1 MGSSGRV
8 RLIPLPIRNLQEGLY
23 RGDWSAALST
33 ECIRVLS
40 FSWEFPS
47 RMAIESLGVDKYLR
61 KLVENDKKSHKE
73 VSILLQ
79 QAYPGVNG
87 LSERSVRRFCAQHSI
102 CSRDRRLST
111 ADLDA
116 VVSSA
121 IAEVNICTV
130 LSVF

>member
-1 MGSSGRV
+1 
-8 RLIPLPIRNLQEGLY
+8 
-23 RGDWSAALST
+23 
-33 ECIRVLS
+33 
-40 FSWEFPS
+40 
-47 RMAIESLGVDKYLR
+47 MAIESLGIDKYLR

-73 VSILLQ
+73 VSILLR

-102 CSRDRRLST
+102 RSRDRSLSK

-121 IAEVNICTV
+121 FAEVIICAV
-130 LSVF
+130 SSAE

>member
-1 MGSSGRV
+1 M
-8 RLIPLPIRNLQEGLY
+8 
-23 RGDWSAALST
+23 
-33 ECIRVLS
+33 RVLS
-40 FSWEFPS
+40 FWWEFRS
-47 RMAIESLGVDKYLR
+47 RMAIESLGVDRYLR

-102 CSRDRRLST
+102 RSRDRRLST

-130 LSVF
+130 FNVF